1 MCVIYMYTI
10 VHSQMHIHTHISTHT
25 YITHIYRHL
34 CMYRIYGIY
43 LHAHIQY
50 KEKDTKIHVYCLLYV
65 NMPCIHKYIY
75 ICCICIYI
83 YIFKPCDFKYV
94 LCYMYITAY
103 ITLHICI
110 ISIYLYIIYIHIFRY
125 IQTRIYIYLCV

>member
-25 YITHIYRHL
+25 YITYIYRHL

-50 KEKDTKIHVYCLLYV
+50 IEKKIQKYMYTVYCYV

-75 ICCICIYI
+75 IYICCICIYI
-83 YIFKPCDFKYV
+83 YIS
-94 LCYMYITAY
+94 
-103 ITLHICI
+103 
-110 ISIYLYIIYIHIFRY
+110 ISIY
-125 IQTRIYIYLCV
+125 IYIYIYIQAM